1 VAPFSRIRS
10 LRWRLAASYAVVIA
24 LALAVVLAV
33 VQALVE
39 RSLIDSTAQ
48 RLELEAGLIAG
59 RDASGVSSTTL
70 AASDLADVVG
80 GQATAVVILD
90 STGATLAAQANGAPA
105 WVVDARLPT
114 ADYERVIEL
123 RQTVDRVINPPGAG
137 SDRALVVAAP
147 IRFET
152 EASPSPGT
160 SPAAS
165 PAATPAPDRTP
176 GPPFTNPGRGLGQ
189 GRGVGLGNGPGSVS
203 SASPAAGI
211 ALPPNALTQL
221 AISLAPVDATLAGLR
236 STLILIGL
244 TGFALAFATALI
256 VTSLGLRPL
265 RRVAAAADRVAGGDL
280 AARAEL
286 PSGEDEIGRLGRS
299 FDRMTERVEAAFGAQ
314 RQFAADASHELRSP
328 LTVLGGYVDVLKSG
342 ALDTPETASR
352 ILGSMRRE
360 IDRLS
365 RLAADLLLLTQ
376 LEAGGGRLAPIALD
390 AADLLDDLAEAARV
404 MSGDHSVEVVRDSP
418 LTVVADRDRLTQALL
433 NLVDNAVRHA
443 RPGGVVRL
451 SGRRDGGSV
460 VLEVFDEGDPIRP
473 EDLPRLFDRFYRA
486 DRTREPGRH
495 AGLGLA
501 IVKAIVE
508 ASGGTISASSG
519 EDGTRFTIRLPRV
532 APTNSQQPLSAGS
545 AESQDRPL

>member
-1 VAPFSRIRS
+1 VSPFSQIRS

-24 LALAVVLAV
+24 VALAVVLGV

-48 RLELEAGLIAG
+48 RLELEAGLLAG
-59 RDASGVSSTTL
+59 RDASGVSTTTL
-70 AASDLADVVG
+70 AAGDLAEVLG

-90 STGATLAAQANGAPA
+90 STGATLAARANGAPD
-105 WVVDARLPT
+105 WVVDARLPLS
-114 ADYERVIEL
+114 DYEQVIQQ
-123 RQTVDRVINPPGAG
+123 RQTVDRVTRPPGAG
-137 SDRALVVAAP
+137 SDRVLIVAAP

-152 EASPSPGT
+152 EASPSPG
-160 SPAAS
+160 SS
-165 PAATPAPDRTP
+165 PAATPEPERTP
-176 GPPFTNPGRGLGQ
+176 GPPFTNPGRGRGQ
-189 GRGVGLGNGPGSVS
+189 GRGVGVGLGNGQASEPGAS
-203 SASPAAGI
+203 SAEAV

-221 AISLAPVDATLAGLR
+221 AVSLAPVDATLAGLR
-236 STLILIGL
+236 STLITIGL
-244 TGFALAFATALI
+244 TGFALSFATALI

-265 RRVAAAADRVAGGDL
+265 RRVAAAADRVASGDL

-286 PSGEDEIGRLGRS
+286 PSGSDEIGRVGRS
-299 FDRMTERVEAAFGAQ
+299 FDRMTERLEAAFSAQ

-342 ALDTPETASR
+342 ALDSPETASR

-376 LEAGGGRLAPIALD
+376 LEAGGGRLTPITLD
-390 AADLLDDLAEAARV
+390 GAELLDDLAEAARV
-404 MSGDHSVEVVRDSP
+404 MSGDHAVEVVREPP
-418 LTVVADRDRLTQALL
+418 LTVLADRDRLTQALL

-451 SGRRDGGSV
+451 SGRRDGASV
-460 VLEVFDEGDPIRP
+460 VLDVFDEGEPIRP
-473 EDLPRLFDRFYRA
+473 EHLPRLFDRFYRA
-486 DRTREPGRH
+486 DHGREPGRH

-508 ASGGTISASSG
+508 ASGGTISASSSG
-519 EDGTRFTIRLPRV
+519 DGTRFTIRLPSV
-532 APTNSQQPLSAGS
+532 APANSQQPLSADS
-545 AESQDRPL
+545 AEPQVRSL